1 MSITFIVANKSGNS
15 EIAGEKYFTDTTVT
29 ITHDFSNSVT
39 EHPVETGVSFSDH
52 VQVKNNRFTLS
63 GVFGAFTLNQYAGDS
78 IGYGKDRVKDAYTFL
93 TRLRNDRE
101 VFTLVSKYD
110 VYENCVIES
119 LSIPV
124 NADSATSLYFDLNII
139 QIRVASTESVSLVKV
154 ENVIAPKKDDASGT
168 SNGGK
173 TTNQETGVTYDLLEK
188 LNDAGVDV
196 VKWAAGGDVTPEDE
210 LALAHAKA
218 NTGSK

>member
-63 GVFGAFTLNQYAGDS
+63 GVFGAFTLNQYAGDN

-124 NADSATSLYFDLNII
+124 NADSATSLYFDLNIV

-173 TTNQETGVTYDLLEK
+173 QNGNSVALEVTKYAFPSLFEGEAPSKLES
-188 LNDAGVDV
+188 
-196 VKWAAGGDVTPEDE
+196 PEDE